1 MALLLA
7 DELLLLAYHPEGQVH
22 GGGVALDCGVGGS
35 LLVELVLA
43 GIVTCTDKRV
53 DPVTRAPRPV
63 DPELLAARDEIGR
76 RPPRSPDRWVLR
88 LARGLR
94 RRRLDELI
102 AAGILGEEEDRALG
116 GLITRMRFPELD
128 PGPRLEIERRLYA
141 LVDGTDPGADGDE
154 RTVALAA
161 LLYVADQGQHVFGQR
176 YGEVQPRLA
185 QLAEAHWATP
195 ALRAAVRAV
204 YAGMMT
210 AALGAP
216 RG

>member
-22 GGGVALDCGVGGS
+22 GGGVPLDCGAAGS

-43 GIVTCTDKRV
+43 GIVTCTDERV
-53 DPVTRAPRPV
+53 DPVTRAPRPD

-76 RPPRSPDRWVLR
+76 RPPRGPERWLLR

-94 RRRLDELI
+94 RRRLDALI
-102 AAGILGEEEDRALG
+102 AAGILGEQAQSALG
-116 GLITRMRFPELD
+116 GLITRSRFPELD
-128 PGPRLEIERRLYA
+128 PAPRRDAERRLHA
-141 LVDGTDPGADGDE
+141 LLRGADSDE
-154 RTVALAA
+154 RTTALAA
-161 LLYVADQGQHVFGQR
+161 LVYAAGQGEHVFGTG
-176 YGEVQPRLA
+176 YAEIEPRLA
-185 QLAEAHWATP
+185 RLAEAHWATP

-204 YAGMMT
+204 YAGTMT